1 MRRFLSAATG
11 LKNTGLAQLSKI
23 CERTADVNGDGSVC
37 IPDTTCVQK
46 YVAEY
51 TDGIGSTEDSFVA

>member
-1 MRRFLSAATG
+1 M
-11 LKNTGLAQLSKI
+11 KNTGLAQLSKI
-23 CERTADVNGDGSVC
+23 CERTADVDGDGSVS

-46 YVAEY
+46 YLAEY

>member
-1 MRRFLSAATG
+1 MHSS
-11 LKNTGLAQLSKI
+11 QII
-23 CERTADVNGDGSVC
+23 CERTADVNVDGSVS

-46 YVAEY
+46 YLAEY